1 MPYNCLRNAYQKPS
15 FVQGLSMAPLRH
27 PWGPAKAFGHEHK
40 RNDSSLFPFFF
51 SSLLS
56 LFLFSLCD
64 VLPGSSLVLLS
75 FILPVF
81 FVGLCVPSLLSL
93 GFHSF
98 ITFFSLWAGFQEAST
113 ISRHLFGF
121 WVAPWVLHL
130 GGRGEGHTLGWHW
143 TWAQSDE
150 GSEVPWRC
158 LIYAAALLRLL

>member
-64 VLPGSSLVLLS
+64 VLPGFVARFALLYTSCVFCWSLCSISFVSWFSLFCYFFFSMSGIPRGIDQIETLVWILS
-75 FILPVF
+75 
-81 FVGLCVPSLLSL
+81 GTMS
-93 GFHSF
+93 
-98 ITFFSLWAGFQEAST
+98 ITFRRTRRRTYIRMALNMSSKRRR
-113 ISRHLFGF
+113 I
-121 WVAPWVLHL
+121 
-130 GGRGEGHTLGWHW
+130 RG
-143 TWAQSDE
+143 
-150 GSEVPWRC
+150 
-158 LIYAAALLRLL
+158 ALEMP

>member
-15 FVQGLSMAPLRH
+15 LVQGLSMAPLRH

-64 VLPGSSLVLLS
+64 VLPGFVARFALLYTSCVFCWSLCSIS
-75 FILPVF
+75 FVSWF
-81 FVGLCVPSLLSL
+81 SL
-93 GFHSF
+93 FCY
-98 ITFFSLWAGFQEAST
+98 FFSLWAGFQEAST

-121 WVAPWVLHL
+121 WVAPWVSHL